1 MRLRH
6 IEVFHAIMQVGTIS
20 GAAQVLHISQPAVTK
35 VLQHAE
41 LQLGMPL
48 FERVRGK
55 LYPKPEAHRLFAE
68 TEKLHRDLQGI
79 RRLAASLKS
88 RAGETIRLVST
99 PTIAISV
106 LPTALTAWRHD
117 FSQTRCEL
125 ATFHTIEIVNALRL
139 GEADLALSLQDPRHP
154 GIEAEPIAQGPL
166 VAMAPAGTWSEAECR
181 QPLTPTELGD
191 GSGGE
196 LIGLADGDPLGEMVV
211 AACEAQD
218 VHPVFNTVVQTYQI
232 ARSLVEAGAGMAVV
246 DPFTA
251 ASASADK
258 VQRRMWAPEM
268 SVQLFLLSASHAPLS
283 HGARELANC
292 IGATARR
299 LLERGQP

>member
-1 MRLRH
+1 
-6 IEVFHAIMQVGTIS
+6 
-20 GAAQVLHISQPAVTK
+20 VTK

-79 RRLAASLKS
+79 RRLAASLKGH
-88 RAGETIRLVST
+88 AVETIRLVST

-106 LPTALTAWRHD
+106 LPQAMSAWRRE
-117 FSQTRCEL
+117 FPGTRCEL
-125 ATFHTIEIVNALRL
+125 ATHHTSEIVNMLRL

-154 GIEAEPIAQGPL
+154 GILAEPLAQGMMT
-166 VAMAPAGTWSEAECR
+166 VIAPSGTWREEELS
-181 QPLTPTELGD
+181 QPLTAEGLV
-191 GSGGE
+191 GE
-196 LIGLADGDPLGEMVV
+196 LIGYSDNDPLGEMVV

-218 VHPVFNTVVQTYQI
+218 VEPVFRTVVQTYQI
-232 ARSLVEAGAGMAVV
+232 ARSLVEAGGGMAVV

-251 ASASADK
+251 ASALSTRI
-258 VQRRMWAPEM
+258 QRRQWAPAIPI
-268 SVQLFLLSASHAPLS
+268 QLFLLTSGHSPLS
-283 HGARELANC
+283 HGARLLADS
-292 IGATARR
+292 IAAAARAC
-299 LLERGQP
+299 LEQGKT

>member
-68 TEKLHRDLQGI
+68 TEKLNRDLQGI
-79 RRLAASLKS
+79 RRLAASLKG
-88 RAGETIRLVST
+88 RAVETVRLVST
-99 PTIAISV
+99 PTIATSV
-106 LPTALTAWRHD
+106 LPEAMTVWRRD
-117 FSQTRCEL
+117 FAQTRCEL
-125 ATFHTIEIVNALRL
+125 ATHHTSEIVNALRL

-154 GIEAEPIAQGPL
+154 GIVAEPIAHGML
-166 VAMAPAGTWSEAECR
+166 TVVAPAGTWSEEECAR
-181 QPLTPTELGD
+181 PISADGLT
-191 GSGGE
+191 GE
-196 LIGLADGDPLGEMVV
+196 LIGLADRDPLGEMVV
-211 AACEAQD
+211 AACEAQG
-218 VHPVFNTVVQTYQI
+218 VQPVFPTVVQTYQI
-232 ARSLVEAGAGMAVV
+232 ARALVEAGAGTAVL

-251 ASASADK
+251 ASAAPNK
-258 VQRRMWAPEM
+258 VQCRPWAPAIP
-268 SVQLFLLSASHAPLS
+268 VHLYLLTASHSPLS

-292 IGATARR
+292 IGATARAR
-299 LLERGQP
+299 LEKGSQ

>member
-68 TEKLHRDLQGI
+68 TEKLNRDLQGI
-79 RRLAASLKS
+79 RRLAASLKN
-88 RAGETIRLVST
+88 RAEETVRLVAT
-99 PTIAISV
+99 PTIAVAV
-106 LPTALTAWRHD
+106 LPAALTVWRRD
-117 FSQTRCEL
+117 FAQTRCEL
-125 ATFHTIEIVNALRL
+125 ATFHTSEIVNALRL

-154 GIEAEPIAQGPL
+154 GIEAEPIAQGTL
-166 VAMAPAGTWSEAECR
+166 TVLAPAGTWTAEECA
-181 QPLTPTELGD
+181 QPITPAGL
-191 GSGGE
+191 SGE
-196 LIGLADGDPLGEMVV
+196 LIGLSDRDPLGEMVV
-211 AACEAQD
+211 AACEAHD
-218 VHPVFNTVVQTYQI
+218 VHPVFHTVVQTYQI
-232 ARSLVEAGAGMAVV
+232 ARSLVEAGAGMAIL

-251 ASASADK
+251 ASAAPGK
-258 VQRRMWAPEM
+258 VQCRPWAPAIP
-268 SVQLFLLSASHAPLS
+268 VQLYLLTASHAPLS
-283 HGARELANC
+283 HGARELAMC
-292 IGATARR
+292 IGATAHE
-299 LLERGQP
+299 LLGKGCT

>member
-68 TEKLHRDLQGI
+68 TEKLNRDLQGI
-79 RRLAASLKS
+79 RRLAASLKG
-88 RAGETIRLVST
+88 RAVETVRLVST

-106 LPTALTAWRHD
+106 LPQAMTAWRRD
-117 FSQTRCEL
+117 FEQTRCEL
-125 ATFHTIEIVNALRL
+125 ATYHTSEIVNALRL

-154 GIEAEPIAQGPL
+154 GIVAEPIAQGML
-166 VAMAPAGTWSEAECR
+166 TVMAPAGTWSATECA
-181 QPLTPTELGD
+181 QPIGPAGLT
-191 GSGGE
+191 GE
-196 LIGLADGDPLGEMVV
+196 LIGLADNDPIGEIVV
-211 AACEAQD
+211 AACEAQG
-218 VHPVFNTVVQTYQI
+218 VQPVFRTVVQTYQI
-232 ARSLVEAGAGMAVV
+232 ARSLVEAGAGTAVV

-251 ASASADK
+251 ASAPADK
-258 VQRRMWAPEM
+258 VQRRLWEPSMP
-268 SVQLFLLSASHAPLS
+268 VQLYLLTANHAPLS
-283 HGARELANC
+283 HGARALANC
-292 IGATARR
+292 IAATARA
-299 LLERGQP
+299 LLEKAGA

>member
-35 VLQHAE
+35 VLQHCE

-55 LYPKPEAHRLFAE
+55 LYPKPEAHRLFVE
-68 TEKLHRDLQGI
+68 TEKLNRDLLGI
-79 RRLAASLKS
+79 RRLAASLKGH
-88 RAGETIRLVST
+88 AVETIRLVST

-106 LPTALTAWRHD
+106 LPFAMTQWRRD
-117 FSQTRCEL
+117 FPHTRCQL
-125 ATFHTIEIVNALRL
+125 ATHHTGEIVNTLRL
-139 GEADLALSLQDPRHP
+139 GEADLAVSLQDPCHP
-154 GIEAEPIAQGPL
+154 GIVAEPLAQG
-166 VAMAPAGTWSEAECR
+166 VMTVIAPAGTWREADCGT
-181 QPLTPTELGD
+181 PLTAHGLN
-191 GSGGE
+191 GE
-196 LIGLADGDPLGEMVV
+196 LIGHADNDPLGELVV

-218 VHPVFNTVVQTYQI
+218 IHPVFSTVVQTYQI

-251 ASASADK
+251 ASGSPERL
-258 VQRRMWAPEM
+258 QRRPWAPTIPI
-268 SVQLFLLSASHAPLS
+268 QLYLLTASHSPLS
-283 HGARELANC
+283 HGARRLADSIGVAARNC
-292 IGATARR
+292 
-299 LLERGQP
+299 LERGV

>member
-55 LYPKPEAHRLFAE
+55 LYPKPEAHRLFVE

-79 RRLAASLKS
+79 RRLAASLKG
-88 RAGETIRLVST
+88 RAVETVRLVST

-106 LPTALTAWRHD
+106 LPQAMTAWRRN
-117 FSQTRCEL
+117 FPETRCEL
-125 ATFHTIEIVNALRL
+125 ATHHTSEIVNALRL

-154 GIEAEPIAQGPL
+154 GIVAEPIAEGVL
-166 VAMAPAGTWSEAECR
+166 TGMAPAGTWSPAECAR
-181 QPLTPTELGD
+181 PLGPEDLT
-191 GSGGE
+191 GE
-196 LIGLADGDPLGEMVV
+196 LIGLADSDPLGELVI
-211 AACEAQD
+211 AACEAQG
-218 VHPVFNTVVQTYQI
+218 VQPVFHTVVQTYQI
-232 ARSLVEAGAGMAVV
+232 ARSLVEAGAGTALV

-251 ASASADK
+251 ASAVASK
-258 VQRRMWAPEM
+258 VQQRPWAPAIP
-268 SVQLFLLSASHAPLS
+268 VQLFLLTASHAPLS
-283 HGARELANC
+283 HGARELVNC
-292 IGATARR
+292 IGATARAC
-299 LLERGQP
+299 LDRGCQ

>member
-55 LYPKPEAHRLFAE
+55 LYPKPEAHRLFIE
-68 TEKLHRDLQGI
+68 TEKLNRDLQGI
-79 RRLAASLKS
+79 RRLAASLKG
-88 RAGETIRLVST
+88 RALETVRLVST

-106 LPTALTAWRHD
+106 LPEAMTMWRREYPE
-117 FSQTRCEL
+117 TRCEL
-125 ATFHTIEIVNALRL
+125 GTHHTSEIVNTLRL

-154 GIEAEPIAQGPL
+154 GIVAEPLAQG
-166 VAMAPAGTWSEAECR
+166 VMTVIAPAGTWTGDECR
-181 QPLTPTELGD
+181 QPVSAEGLV
-191 GSGGE
+191 GE
-196 LIGLADGDPLGEMVV
+196 LIGMTDNDPLGELLV
-211 AACEAQD
+211 ASCEAQGIQ
-218 VHPVFNTVVQTYQI
+218 PVFNTVVQTYQI

-251 ASASADK
+251 ASASESK
-258 VQRRMWAPEM
+258 LQRRPWAPAIP
-268 SVQLFLLSASHAPLS
+268 VQLYLLTASHSPLS
-283 HGARELANC
+283 HVARELANS
-292 IGATARR
+292 IGATARKCI
-299 LLERGQP
+299 ERGCQ

>member
-68 TEKLHRDLQGI
+68 TEKLNRDLQGI
-79 RRLAASLKS
+79 RRLAASLKNRTS
-88 RAGETIRLVST
+88 ETVRLVST
-99 PTIAISV
+99 PTIAVSV
-106 LPTALTAWRHD
+106 LPAALTVWRRD

-125 ATFHTIEIVNALRL
+125 ATFHTSEIVNALRL
-139 GEADLALSLQDPRHP
+139 GEADLALSLHDPRHP
-154 GIEAEPIAQGPL
+154 GIEAEPIAQGAL
-166 VAMAPAGTWSEAECR
+166 TVLAPAGTWTAQECG
-181 QPLTPTELGD
+181 QPITPAGL
-191 GSGGE
+191 SGE
-196 LIGLADGDPLGEMVV
+196 LIGLSERDPLGEMVL

-218 VHPVFNTVVQTYQI
+218 VHPVFHTVVQTYQI
-232 ARSLVEAGAGMAVV
+232 ARSLVEAGAGTAIL

-251 ASASADK
+251 ASAAPGK
-258 VQRRMWAPEM
+258 VQCRPWAPAIP
-268 SVQLFLLSASHAPLS
+268 VQLYLLTASHAPLS
-283 HGARELANC
+283 HGARELAMC
-292 IGATARR
+292 IGATARD
-299 LLERGQP
+299 LLEKGCP

>member
-55 LYPKPEAHRLFAE
+55 LYPKPEAHRLFIE
-68 TEKLHRDLQGI
+68 TEKLNRDLQGI

-88 RAGETIRLVST
+88 RAVETVRLVST
-99 PTIAISV
+99 PTVAISV
-106 LPTALTAWRHD
+106 LPKAMTSWRRD
-117 FSQTRCEL
+117 FPDTRCEL
-125 ATFHTIEIVNALRL
+125 STHHTSEIVNTLRL

-154 GIEAEPIAQGPL
+154 GIVAEPIAQGML
-166 VAMAPAGTWSEAECR
+166 TVMAPAGTWSEAECA
-181 QPLTPTELGD
+181 QPLAASQL
-191 GSGGE
+191 SGE
-196 LIGLADGDPLGEMVV
+196 LIGLADRDPLGEMVV

-218 VHPVFNTVVQTYQI
+218 VQPVFHTVVQTYQI
-232 ARSLVEAGAGMAVV
+232 ARSLVEAGAGTAVL

-251 ASASADK
+251 ATAAADK
-258 VQRRMWAPEM
+258 VQRRTWEPAIP
-268 SVQLFLLSASHAPLS
+268 VQLYLLTASHAPLS

-292 IGATARR
+292 IGATARA
-299 LLERGQP
+299 LLDKVIK

>member
-35 VLQHAE
+35 VLQHCE

-68 TEKLHRDLQGI
+68 TEKLNRDLLGI
-79 RRLAASLKS
+79 RRLAASLKNN
-88 RAGETIRLVST
+88 AVETIRLVST

-106 LPTALTAWRHD
+106 LPFAMTAWRRD
-117 FSQTRCEL
+117 FPHTRCQL
-125 ATFHTIEIVNALRL
+125 ATHHTSEIVNTLRL

-154 GIEAEPIAQGPL
+154 GIVAEPIAQG
-166 VAMAPAGTWSEAECR
+166 VMTVIAPAGTWRAADCGT
-181 QPLTPTELGD
+181 PLTAQGLV
-191 GSGGE
+191 GE
-196 LIGLADGDPLGEMVV
+196 LIGHADNDPLGELVV
-211 AACEAQD
+211 ASCEAQD
-218 VHPVFNTVVQTYQI
+218 IHPVFSTVVQTYQI

-251 ASASADK
+251 ASGSPELL
-258 VQRRMWAPEM
+258 QRRPWAPA
-268 SVQLFLLSASHAPLS
+268 VPIQLYLLTASHAPLS
-283 HGARELANC
+283 HGARRLADS
-292 IGATARR
+292 IGVAARQC
-299 LLERGQP
+299 LERGL

>member
-35 VLQHAE
+35 VLQHCE

-55 LYPKPEAHRLFAE
+55 LYPKPEAHRLFVE
-68 TEKLHRDLQGI
+68 TEKLNRDLLGI
-79 RRLAASLKS
+79 RRLAASLKGH
-88 RAGETIRLVST
+88 AVETIRLVST

-106 LPTALTAWRHD
+106 LPFAMTQWRRD
-117 FSQTRCEL
+117 FPHTRCQL
-125 ATFHTIEIVNALRL
+125 ATHHTGEIVNTLRL
-139 GEADLALSLQDPRHP
+139 GEADLAVSLQDPRHP
-154 GIEAEPIAQGPL
+154 GIVAEPLAQG
-166 VAMAPAGTWSEAECR
+166 VMTVIAPAGTWRAADCGT
-181 QPLTPTELGD
+181 PLTAHGLN
-191 GSGGE
+191 GE
-196 LIGLADGDPLGEMVV
+196 LIGHADNDPLGELVV

-218 VHPVFNTVVQTYQI
+218 IHPVFSTVVQTYQI

-251 ASASADK
+251 ASGSPELL
-258 VQRRMWAPEM
+258 QRRPWAPTIPI
-268 SVQLFLLSASHAPLS
+268 QLYLLTASHSPLS
-283 HGARELANC
+283 HGARRLADSIGVAARNC
-292 IGATARR
+292 
-299 LLERGQP
+299 LERGV

>member
-55 LYPKPEAHRLFAE
+55 LYPKPEAHRLFIE
-68 TEKLHRDLQGI
+68 TEKLNRDLQGI

-88 RAGETIRLVST
+88 RAVETVRLVST
-99 PTIAISV
+99 PTVAISV
-106 LPTALTAWRHD
+106 LPQAMTSWRRG
-117 FSQTRCEL
+117 FPETRCEL
-125 ATFHTIEIVNALRL
+125 STHHTSEIVNTLRL

-154 GIEAEPIAQGPL
+154 GIVAEPIAQGML
-166 VAMAPAGTWSEAECR
+166 TVMAPAGTWSEEQAGKPISPAE
-181 QPLTPTELGD
+181 LA
-191 GSGGE
+191 GE
-196 LIGLADGDPLGEMVV
+196 LIGLADRDPLGEMVV
-211 AACEAQD
+211 AACEAQG
-218 VHPVFNTVVQTYQI
+218 VQPVFHTVVQTYQI
-232 ARSLVEAGAGMAVV
+232 ARSLVEAGAGTAVL

-251 ASASADK
+251 ASAAPAK
-258 VQRRMWAPEM
+258 VQRRVWEP
-268 SVQLFLLSASHAPLS
+268 SIPVQLYLLTASHAPLS

-292 IGATARR
+292 IGASARA
-299 LLERGQP
+299 LLEKGSQ

>member
-68 TEKLHRDLQGI
+68 TEKLNRDLQGI

-88 RAGETIRLVST
+88 RAFETVRLVAT
-99 PTIAISV
+99 PTIAIGV
-106 LPTALTAWRHD
+106 LPEAVTAWRAQYP
-117 FSQTRCEL
+117 QTRCEL
-125 ATFHTIEIVNALRL
+125 ATHHTSEIVNALRL

-154 GIEAEPIAQGPL
+154 GIVAEPIVQG
-166 VAMAPAGTWSEAECR
+166 VMTVIAPAGTWTEEECR
-181 QPLTPTELGD
+181 QPVSAEGLT
-191 GSGGE
+191 GE
-196 LIGLADGDPLGEMVV
+196 LIGMTDNDPLGELLV
-211 AACEAQD
+211 ASCEAQGIT
-218 VHPVFNTVVQTYQI
+218 PVFNTVVQTYQI

-251 ASASADK
+251 ASALPGR
-258 VQRRMWAPEM
+258 VQSRPWAPAIP
-268 SVQLFLLSASHAPLS
+268 VQLYLLTASHSPMS
-283 HGARELANC
+283 HVARELANS
-292 IGATARR
+292 IGATARKC
-299 LLERGQP
+299 LERGCQ

>member
-6 IEVFHAIMQVGTIS
+6 IEVFHAIMQVGTNS

-88 RAGETIRLVST
+88 RALETVRLVST
-99 PTIAISV
+99 PTIATSV
-106 LPTALTAWRHD
+106 LPDALTRWRREFAH
-117 FSQTRCEL
+117 TRCQL
-125 ATFHTIEIVNALRL
+125 ATHHTGEIVNVLRL

-154 GIEAEPIAQGPL
+154 GIVAEPIAHGL
-166 VAMAPAGTWSEAECR
+166 LTVVAPAGTWSDAECH
-181 QPLTPTELGD
+181 TPVAAD
-191 GSGGE
+191 GLRGE
-196 LIGLADGDPLGEMVV
+196 LIGLAEGDPLGEIVM

-218 VHPVFNTVVQTYQI
+218 VQPLCHTVVQTYQI
-232 ARSLVEAGAGMAVV
+232 ARSLVEAGAGSAVL

-251 ASASADK
+251 ASGARGK
-258 VQRRMWAPEM
+258 VQCRQWAPPIA
-268 SVQLFLLSASHAPLS
+268 VHLYLLTAANAPLS

-292 IGATARR
+292 IGASARA
-299 LLERGQP
+299 LLEAGAP

>member
-68 TEKLHRDLQGI
+68 TEKLNRDLQGI
-79 RRLAASLKS
+79 RRLAASLKG
-88 RAGETIRLVST
+88 RAVETVRLVST
-99 PTIAISV
+99 PTLAISV
-106 LPTALTAWRHD
+106 LPQAMTAWRRD
-117 FSQTRCEL
+117 FAQTRCEL
-125 ATFHTIEIVNALRL
+125 ATYHTSEIVNALRL

-154 GIEAEPIAQGPL
+154 GIVAEAIASGNL
-166 VAMAPAGTWSEAECR
+166 TVMAPAGTWSDAECA
-181 QPLTPTELGD
+181 QPIGAADL
-191 GSGGE
+191 SGE
-196 LIGLADGDPLGEMVV
+196 LIGLADNDPLGEIVV
-211 AACEAQD
+211 AACEAQG
-218 VHPVFNTVVQTYQI
+218 VQPVFRTVVQTYQI
-232 ARSLVEAGAGMAVV
+232 ARSLVEAGAGTAVV

-251 ASASADK
+251 ASAPADK
-258 VQRRMWAPEM
+258 VQRRQWAPAIP
-268 SVQLFLLSASHAPLS
+268 VQLYLLTANHAPLS

-292 IGATARR
+292 IGATARAC
-299 LLERGQP
+299 LDKGCA

>member
-55 LYPKPEAHRLFAE
+55 LYPKPEAHRLFIE

-79 RRLAASLKS
+79 RRLAASLKG
-88 RAGETIRLVST
+88 RAVETIRLVAT

-106 LPTALTAWRHD
+106 LPAAMSAWRRQ
-117 FSQTRCEL
+117 FPSTRCEL
-125 ATFHTIEIVNALRL
+125 ATFHTSEIVNALRL

-154 GIEAEPIAQGPL
+154 GIVAEAIACGPM
-166 VAMAPAGTWSEAECR
+166 MAIARRGSWSAAER
-181 QPLTPTELGD
+181 SLPFTPQQLT
-191 GSGGE
+191 GE
-196 LIGLADGDPLGEMVV
+196 WIGHADNDPLGELVV
-211 AACEAQD
+211 TACEEAG
-218 VHPVFNTVVQTYQI
+218 VLPVFHTVVQTYQI

-251 ASASADK
+251 ASGLDK
-258 VQRRMWAPEM
+258 IERRVWNPDIP
-268 SVQLFLLSASHAPLS
+268 VQLFLLTASHSPLS
-283 HGARELANC
+283 HGARELANS
-292 IGATARR
+292 IGAAARAC
-299 LLERGQP
+299 LEQG

>member
-35 VLQHAE
+35 VLQHCE

-55 LYPKPEAHRLFAE
+55 LYPKPEAHRLFVE
-68 TEKLHRDLQGI
+68 TEKLNRDLIGI
-79 RRLAASLKS
+79 RRLAASLKGH
-88 RAGETIRLVST
+88 AVETIRLVST

-106 LPTALTAWRHD
+106 LPFAMTAWRRD
-117 FSQTRCEL
+117 FPQTRCQL
-125 ATFHTIEIVNALRL
+125 ATHHTSEIVNTLRL

-154 GIEAEPIAQGPL
+154 GIVAEPIAQG
-166 VAMAPAGTWSEAECR
+166 VMTVIAPAGTWRAADCGT
-181 QPLTPTELGD
+181 PLTAQGLT
-191 GSGGE
+191 GE
-196 LIGLADGDPLGEMVV
+196 LIGHADNDPLGELVI
-211 AACEAQD
+211 AGCEAQD
-218 VHPVFNTVVQTYQI
+218 IHPVFSTVVQTYQI

-251 ASASADK
+251 ASGSPELL
-258 VQRRMWAPEM
+258 QRRPWAPTIPI
-268 SVQLFLLSASHAPLS
+268 QLYLLTASHSPLS
-283 HGARELANC
+283 HGARRLADSIGVAARNC
-292 IGATARR
+292 
-299 LLERGQP
+299 LERGV

>member
-79 RRLAASLKS
+79 RRLAASLKG
-88 RAGETIRLVST
+88 RTVETVRLVST
-99 PTIAISV
+99 PTLAISV
-106 LPTALTAWRHD
+106 LPQAMTAWRRD
-117 FSQTRCEL
+117 FPGTRCEL
-125 ATFHTIEIVNALRL
+125 ATYHTSEIVNVLRL

-154 GIEAEPIAQGPL
+154 GIVAEPIAEGAL
-166 VAMAPAGTWSEAECR
+166 TVLAPHGTWSAAECAE
-181 QPLTPTELGD
+181 PIGAAGL
-191 GSGGE
+191 SGE
-196 LIGLADGDPLGEMVV
+196 LIGLADDDPLGEMLL
-211 AACEAQD
+211 ASCEAQG
-218 VHPVFNTVVQTYQI
+218 VTPLFRTVVQTYQI
-232 ARSLVEAGAGMAVV
+232 ARSLVEAGAGTAVL

-251 ASASADK
+251 ASANAAK
-258 VQRRMWAPEM
+258 VQCRPWAPAM
-268 SVQLFLLSASHAPLS
+268 PVQLYLLTASHAPLS

-292 IGATARR
+292 IAATARAC
-299 LLERGQP
+299 LERGCQ

>member
-35 VLQHAE
+35 VLQHCE

-68 TEKLHRDLQGI
+68 TEKLNRDLQGI
-79 RRLAASLKS
+79 RRLAASLKG
-88 RAGETIRLVST
+88 RAVETIRLVST

-106 LPTALTAWRHD
+106 LPQAMTQWRKE
-117 FSQTRCEL
+117 FPTTRCEL
-125 ATFHTIEIVNALRL
+125 ATHHTSEIVNTLRL

-154 GIEAEPIAQGPL
+154 GIVAEPLAQGVMTVL
-166 VAMAPAGTWSEAECR
+166 APTGTWRADEEGK
-181 QPLTPTELGD
+181 PLSAD
-191 GSGGE
+191 GLTGE
-196 LIGLADGDPLGEMVV
+196 LIGHTDNDPLGELVV
-211 AACEAQD
+211 AACEAQGL
-218 VHPVFNTVVQTYQI
+218 HPVFRTVVQTYQI
-232 ARSLVEAGAGMAVV
+232 ARSLVEAGGGMAVV

-251 ASASADK
+251 ASALPSR
-258 VQRRMWAPEM
+258 VQHRPLEPAIPI
-268 SVQLFLLSASHAPLS
+268 QLYLLTAGHSPLS
-283 HGARELANC
+283 HGARQLADSMAAAARAC
-292 IGATARR
+292 LEKGTA
-299 LLERGQP
+299 

>member
-35 VLQHAE
+35 VLQHCE

-55 LYPKPEAHRLFAE
+55 LYPKPEAHRLFVE
-68 TEKLHRDLQGI
+68 TEKLNRDLLGI
-79 RRLAASLKS
+79 RRLAASLKGH
-88 RAGETIRLVST
+88 AVETIRLVST

-106 LPTALTAWRHD
+106 LPFAMTQWRRD
-117 FSQTRCEL
+117 FPHTRCQL
-125 ATFHTIEIVNALRL
+125 ATHHTGEIVNTLRL
-139 GEADLALSLQDPRHP
+139 GEADLAVSLQDPRHP
-154 GIEAEPIAQGPL
+154 GIVAEPLAQG
-166 VAMAPAGTWSEAECR
+166 VMTVIAPAGTWRAADCGT
-181 QPLTPTELGD
+181 PLTAHGLN
-191 GSGGE
+191 GE
-196 LIGLADGDPLGEMVV
+196 LIGHTDNDPLGELVI

-218 VHPVFNTVVQTYQI
+218 IHPVFSTVVQTYQI

-251 ASASADK
+251 ASGSPERL
-258 VQRRMWAPEM
+258 QRRPWAPTIPI
-268 SVQLFLLSASHAPLS
+268 QLYLLTASHSPLS
-283 HGARELANC
+283 HGARRLADSIGVAARNC
-292 IGATARR
+292 
-299 LLERGQP
+299 LERGV

>member
-68 TEKLHRDLQGI
+68 TEKLNRDLQGI
-79 RRLAASLKS
+79 RRLAASHKG
-88 RAGETIRLVST
+88 RAVETVRLVST
-99 PTIAISV
+99 PTIAMSV
-106 LPTALTAWRHD
+106 LPGAMTQWRRD
-117 FSQTRCEL
+117 FPQTRCEL
-125 ATFHTIEIVNALRL
+125 ATHHTSEIVNVLRL

-154 GIEAEPIAQGPL
+154 GIVAEPIAHGML
-166 VAMAPAGTWSEAECR
+166 TVMAPRGTWSEEELSRPFSADG
-181 QPLTPTELGD
+181 LT
-191 GSGGE
+191 GE
-196 LIGLADGDPLGEMVV
+196 LIGLNDGDPLGELMT
-211 AACEAQD
+211 ASCEAAD

-232 ARSLVEAGAGMAVV
+232 ARSLVEAGAGTAVL

-251 ASASADK
+251 ASASPAK
-258 VQRRMWAPEM
+258 VICRPWEPDIA
-268 SVQLFLLSASHAPLS
+268 VNLYLLTASHSPLS

-292 IGATARR
+292 IGATARAC
-299 LLERGQP
+299 LEKGCT

>member
-35 VLQHAE
+35 VLQHCE

-55 LYPKPEAHRLFAE
+55 LYPKPEAHRLFVE
-68 TEKLHRDLQGI
+68 TEKLNRDLLGI
-79 RRLAASLKS
+79 RRLAASLKGH
-88 RAGETIRLVST
+88 AVETIRLVST

-106 LPTALTAWRHD
+106 LPFAMTQWRRD
-117 FSQTRCEL
+117 FPHTRCQL
-125 ATFHTIEIVNALRL
+125 ATHHTSEIVNTLRL
-139 GEADLALSLQDPRHP
+139 GEADLAVSLQDPRHP
-154 GIEAEPIAQGPL
+154 GIVAEPLAQG
-166 VAMAPAGTWSEAECR
+166 VMTVIAPAGTWRAADCGT
-181 QPLTPTELGD
+181 PLTAHGLN
-191 GSGGE
+191 GE
-196 LIGLADGDPLGEMVV
+196 LIGHTDNDPLGELVL

-218 VHPVFNTVVQTYQI
+218 IHPVFSTVVQTYQI

-251 ASASADK
+251 ASGSPERL
-258 VQRRMWAPEM
+258 QRRPWAPTIPI
-268 SVQLFLLSASHAPLS
+268 QLYLLTASHSPLS
-283 HGARELANC
+283 HGARRLADSIGVAARNC
-292 IGATARR
+292 
-299 LLERGQP
+299 LERGV

>member
-35 VLQHAE
+35 VLQHCE

-55 LYPKPEAHRLFAE
+55 LYPKPEAHRLFVE
-68 TEKLHRDLQGI
+68 TEKLNRDLLGI
-79 RRLAASLKS
+79 RRLAASLKGH
-88 RAGETIRLVST
+88 AVETIRLVST

-106 LPTALTAWRHD
+106 LPFAMTQWRRD
-117 FSQTRCEL
+117 FPHTRCQL
-125 ATFHTIEIVNALRL
+125 ATHHTGEIVNTLRL
-139 GEADLALSLQDPRHP
+139 GEADLAVSLQDPRHP
-154 GIEAEPIAQGPL
+154 GIVAEPIAQG
-166 VAMAPAGTWSEAECR
+166 VMTVIAPAGTWHAADCGT
-181 QPLTPTELGD
+181 PLTAHGL
-191 GSGGE
+191 SGE
-196 LIGLADGDPLGEMVV
+196 LIGHADNDPLGELVV

-218 VHPVFNTVVQTYQI
+218 IHPVFSTVVQTYQI

-251 ASASADK
+251 ASGSPERL
-258 VQRRMWAPEM
+258 QRRPWAPTIPI
-268 SVQLFLLSASHAPLS
+268 QLYLLTASHSPLS
-283 HGARELANC
+283 HGARRLADSIGVAARNC
-292 IGATARR
+292 
-299 LLERGQP
+299 LERGV